1 MKKCSKLSQS
11 DLVHDEVTCGLVQ
24 PSPSQPPG
32 PDWTHLFPQLLPTQA
47 IAPCWA
53 LGGKGRGAAVNMP
66 YCQEQPTAQAE
77 KQGCSSH
84 DS

>member
-32 PDWTHLFPQLLPTQA
+32 PDWTHLFPQLLTAFSQGVV
-47 IAPCWA
+47 
-53 LGGKGRGAAVNMP
+53 GGGHTPK
-66 YCQEQPTAQAE
+66 Y
-77 KQGCSSH
+77 QGQSI
-84 DS
+84 